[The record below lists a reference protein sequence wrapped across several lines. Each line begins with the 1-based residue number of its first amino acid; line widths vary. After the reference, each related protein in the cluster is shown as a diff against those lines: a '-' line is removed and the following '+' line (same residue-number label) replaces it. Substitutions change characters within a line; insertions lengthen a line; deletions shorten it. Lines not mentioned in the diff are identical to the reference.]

1 MIRPGRFRYEVDGP
15 EASHAVQYV
24 DAVYFAVCAAILTV
38 GTVCCCRPPL
48 LLSVYTA
55 GVDCDVSN
63 DGNLAL
69 GRLQFVARPLCGTA
83 AAVVRQVCTLTSIGF
98 GDIIPFMIYEKIVA
112 MIYMFAAAVF
122 FS

>member
-1 MIRPGRFRYEVDGP
+1 M
-15 EASHAVQYV
+15 
-24 DAVYFAVCAAILTV
+24 
-38 GTVCCCRPPL
+38 
-48 LLSVYTA
+48 YTA

-63 DGNLAL
+63 DGNLAR

-83 AAVVRQVCTLTSIGF
+83 AAVIRQVCNLTSIAF